1 MSTTEGKSIDDTL
14 INMITTLKP
23 IIKSDIKPLECDT
36 TLKRR
41 SSSTGIFD
49 YITPAKKVKQDVTVE
64 YIGSPREARR
74 LRADLIEARNNVLS
88 LENRIKHMHTVR
100 QETQIMFD
108 AELRSLQHQHEYDR
122 KSITDLEEQLQ
133 TIRKRESDLKI
144 ESMELKT
151 KYDTLKID
159 SDKRVEELEK
169 QLANFKANN
178 VIEYDTKNEL
188 ITNLKSK
195 VLELESNLKT
205 IEEDC
210 EAHKRLSSE
219 LEKRLSMKNEVE
231 RNLEL
236 KDQAWQRVRLELKDL
251 EYIRDNY
258 IEYQQQI
265 KTHQHKLLAYDELEK
280 ENQQLK
286 EEMKR
291 LRDAVH
297 NKLLLEEEV
306 YDLRNRLTNY
316 KEQEKK
322 LSALQVAQVQSDL
335 YLNEWRSVARGICET
350 TGSDATLPHLL
361 RSVVEHLQQ
370 QELTLTEMKVQLES
384 QLNVSTHEAKV
395 ARSELEKCQNLI
407 SDYQASDQHK
417 QCLIRRMQKKLL
429 LVSRERDSYRLQLDS
444 YERDLTMTVNTGSAA
459 QGGIQQSQR
468 DRIENL
474 ERIVEGYR
482 DMVSKLEADLQKNE
496 PTTNHAENIPIR
508 TEQMSR
514 LQDEI
519 DRLKMDNDHL
529 REQRDNLEI
538 QFEKLSSPGN
548 DINSGRIVHLAMNP
562 LAEHIQ
568 QHDNELEL
576 LKEMNERLK
585 RKIKHLEEGLEG
597 SKLMDISTNPK
608 DINAL
613 KEQLKSSESQMQ
625 RLKEY
630 FKSSMQEFRNVV
642 YMLLG
647 YKIDKNS
654 NSQYK
659 LTSMYAEQ
667 QEDQICFQ
675 LNSEGALN
683 LLENEFSTTLEDMV
697 DLHLRHQKSIP
708 VFLSAITMDL
718 FNNRTMATKTFEI
731 DDD

>member
-1 MSTTEGKSIDDTL
+1 MTTATEGTKSIDDTL
-14 INMITTLKP
+14 IAMITTLKP
-23 IIKSDIKPLECDT
+23 IIKSDMKSLDCETP
-36 TLKRR
+36 LKRPL
-41 SSSTGIFD
+41 STGIFD
-49 YITPAKKVKQDVTVE
+49 YVTPAKKMKQDTVDQ
-64 YIGSPREARR
+64 YIGSPRETRR
-74 LRADLIEARNNVLS
+74 LRADLIESRNSILS

-133 TIRKRESDLKI
+133 SVRKRESVVKTELT
-144 ESMELKT
+144 ELKA
-151 KYDTLKID
+151 KYDNLKID
-159 SDKRVEELEK
+159 TDKRIEELEK
-169 QLANFKANN
+169 QLADFKADNI
-178 VIEYDTKNEL
+178 IEMDAKNEI
-188 ITNLKSK
+188 ITNLRSRN
-195 VLELESNLKT
+195 LELETFLKT
-205 IEEDC
+205 VEEDS
-210 EAHKRLSSE
+210 EGHKKLSSE
-219 LEKRLSMKNEVE
+219 LEKRLMEKSEVE

-236 KDQAWQRVRLELKDL
+236 KDQAWQRARLELKDL
-251 EYIRDNY
+251 EYIRENY
-258 IEYQQQI
+258 LEYQQQI

-280 ENQQLK
+280 ENQHLK
-286 EEMKR
+286 DETKR
-291 LRDAVH
+291 LKDAVH
-297 NKLLLEEEV
+297 NKLILEEEV
-306 YDLRNRLTNY
+306 YDLKNRLSNY

-322 LSALQVAQVQSDL
+322 LSALQVAQVQSEL

-384 QLNVSTHEAKV
+384 QLNVTTHDAKV

-407 SDYQASDQHK
+407 SDLQASDQHK
-417 QCLIRRMQKKLL
+417 QNLIRRMQKKLL

-444 YERDLTMTVNTGSAA
+444 YERDLTMTVSSANAA
-459 QGGIQQSQR
+459 QGGVQQSQR

-474 ERIVEGYR
+474 ERIVDGYR
-482 DMVSKLEADLQKNE
+482 DMVSKLESDLQKSE
-496 PTTNHAENIPIR
+496 PTINRETIPIR
-508 TEQMSR
+508 VEQMSR

-519 DRLKMDNDHL
+519 DHLKMDNDHL

-538 QFEKLSSPGN
+538 QLEKLSDPGN
-548 DINSGRIVHLAMNP
+548 DVNSGRIVHLTRNP
-562 LAEHIQ
+562 LAEQIQ
-568 QHDNELEL
+568 QHENELES
-576 LKEMNERLK
+576 LKETNERLK
-585 RKIKHLEEGLEG
+585 RKIINLKEGLEA
-597 SKLMDISTNPK
+597 SKLDLTMNPK
-608 DINAL
+608 EINAL
-613 KEQLKSSESQMQ
+613 KEQLKSSESQVQ
-625 RLKEY
+625 RLKDY

-675 LNSEGALN
+675 LNAEGALN
-683 LLENEFSTTLEDMV
+683 LLENEFSMTLEDMV